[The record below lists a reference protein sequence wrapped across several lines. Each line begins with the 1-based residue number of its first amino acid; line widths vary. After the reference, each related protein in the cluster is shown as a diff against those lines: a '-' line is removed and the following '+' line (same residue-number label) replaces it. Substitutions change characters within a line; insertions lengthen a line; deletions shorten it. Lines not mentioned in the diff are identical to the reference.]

1 MHKKT
6 TVAALASIA
15 LLLVGCQSAPVDPAG
30 ERACVPAASGA
41 ASDAVQVRW
50 GDAVPSATID
60 GTLAPYRTQRTVDV
74 AGDGRMAETGS
85 LVTFAYA
92 AFDGSSGELI
102 DSTGFESP
110 YSQVVLDGTSLVA
123 GLETALLCTTAGS
136 RITAVVPASDAFG
149 EVGEERYGIKG
160 DTPVVLAIDLIDVAP
175 DRALGERQAVMDSLP
190 SVEVGAT
197 GEPQV
202 TIPPKSAPHEYSA
215 TVLKL
220 GKGDVVA
227 EGATVTV
234 EYLGVEWQSGRIF
247 DTSWYRDQLV
257 RMPTSSFLKGIG
269 DALVGKTVGSQV
281 LVIIPP
287 EFGYGDEGNMKLGI
301 DADDTMVF
309 VVDILT
315 ALPMPTAEA
324 GE

>member
-1 MHKKT
+1 PTLFPYT
-6 TVAALASIA
+6 TLFRS
-15 LLLVGCQSAPVDPAG
+15 
-30 ERACVPAASGA
+30 
-41 ASDAVQVRW
+41 
-50 GDAVPSATID
+50 
-60 GTLAPYRTQRTVDV
+60 APYRTQRTVDV
-74 AGDGRMAETGS
+74 PGDGRMAENGS

-92 AFDGSSGELI
+92 AFDASSGELI
-102 DSTGFESP
+102 DSAGFESP

-123 GLETALLCTTAGS
+123 GMEKALLCTTAGS
-136 RITAVVPASDAFG
+136 QIIAVVPASDAFG
-149 EVGEERYGIKG
+149 EPGLERYGIEREA
-160 DTPVVLAIDLIDVAP
+160 PIVLAIELMDVAA
-175 DRALGERQAVMDSLP
+175 DRALGKRQAVMDSLP
-190 SVEVGAT
+190 RVEVGAT

-202 TIPPKSAPHEYSA
+202 TVPPRSAPDEYSA

-220 GKGDVVA
+220 GTGDVVA

-247 DTSWYRDQLV
+247 DSSWYRDPLV

-269 DALVGKTVGSQV
+269 DALVGKTVGSQILVV
-281 LVIIPP
+281 LPP
-287 EFGYGDEGNMKLGI
+287 EFGYGEEGNMDLGI

-315 ALPMPTAEA
+315 ALPMPAAEA